1 MPAEFQAIFARFVA
15 DENEGVKGE
24 GGADAETV
32 RRLLNRHS
40 SSADLIQHV
49 TQGKG
54 HVYYSDDEGLSEED
68 EEAAAA
74 TLSKRKQKKLNR
86 LSVAELKRLV
96 SRPDVVDWVDVSA
109 QDPRLLVYMKSYR
122 NTIPVPPHWS
132 AKRDY
137 LAGKKGLEQ
146 KPFQLPST

>member
-96 SRPDVVDWVDVSA
+96 SRPDVVDWVDVSS
-109 QDPRLLVYMKSYR
+109 QDPRLLVYMK
-122 NTIPVPPHWS
+122 
-132 AKRDY
+132 
-137 LAGKKGLEQ
+137 
-146 KPFQLPST
+146 